1 MGFAMKTELIVA
13 IITTSGAVIAALIVA
28 LAGLMAAKRVVSRK
42 KLRTD
47 LVTALKDIQF
57 LLELEKAHNEINI
70 TVHDKCNKNIIRE
83 AVRKEKSLD
92 LSGKN
97 SLSAIKRKLVL
108 LSNYDD

>member
-1 MGFAMKTELIVA
+1 MKTEFVVA
-13 IITTSGAVIAALIVA
+13 IITSSGAVLSALVIAI
-28 LAGLMAAKRVVSRK
+28 AGLIAAKRVISRK

-47 LVTALKDIQF
+47 LITAMKDIQF

-70 TVHDKCNKNIIRE
+70 TVQGKCNKNIVRE

-97 SLSAIKRKLVL
+97 SLSSIKRKLAL